1 MKRSASSISASGSL
15 MAKGVRARRREHLMA
30 AARSSTSPVA
40 SLGFSVPADAPRC
53 GRVTRSTYSLRTV
66 EATAW
71 ASGDSCASMTTWVM
85 P

>member
-1 MKRSASSISASGSL
+1 
-15 MAKGVRARRREHLMA
+15 MAKGVVRAVESTVMA

-40 SLGFSVPADAPRC
+40 SLAFSVPARRAAMRP
-53 GRVTRSTYSLRTV
+53 VTRSTCSLRTDD
-66 EATAW
+66 ATAW